1 MEKSHRFNKLEDKKV
16 PFYMNEINTII
27 YTVLLA
33 CKLLYQKVSII
44 LNLVGIDKYIHF
56 GSLVNNVVTGT
67 VRLYTLR
74 FVVYDCH
81 SGI

>member
-44 LNLVGIDKYIHF
+44 LNLVGID
-56 GSLVNNVVTGT
+56 
-67 VRLYTLR
+67 
-74 FVVYDCH
+74 
-81 SGI
+81 